1 MPAVYDRV
9 RAAAWLPASSDAS
22 LTARYRALPFPEQW
36 RDVMLDLCNTGRPE
50 DAELYRT
57 VPTYRMDQVLQ
68 TLAPDHLVLGRPFSG
83 QGDAGYWLLVPEGT
97 TPLPEPAFRALR
109 NAWLND
115 LRPDIADSHEYR
127 DLLSRARNLLDES
140 PPSWR
145 PVELELL
152 RCPVTDG
159 GTAAPL
165 DHQYPLTTDWIAR
178 RVLALE
184 PYDFDGG
191 RLRFHAVP
199 RGPRDQG
206 AELVSEPLPFETRG
220 RTWWYSVRLNITLHT
235 VPFERLPRIHLHA
248 GIRRWATRV
257 STTTGR
263 LHLPPG
269 RKTTVLLRPRV
280 PWLRGAPVSD
290 RFAVASLERRW
301 DREAGAWT
309 AGWAYGGPT
318 GILRRISLAEPFPDA
333 EEVLTSPE
341 KWLIDDM
348 RAAVVHST
356 AMGRHGVGTGLMSDQ
371 RSKIVAWAEAAIPAE
386 LCPVPERVR
395 TTLGSSAPSSP
406 KGPSRAERVRK
417 AAAYAMTCMGVP
429 GTDEPPVLE
438 ARLLW
443 QTPEMRDTAID
454 ALCSHLGLVHGDR
467 PGGTEYRDAAPGTP
481 VVLEWRTSEL
491 VVRLR
496 CLRLTGGLGTDLPFP
511 DGGRPAK
518 AAVTDAIATRR
529 DEAARF
535 LMSDR
540 PGPVPSIALVE
551 LDRAADFTTAHH
563 DPKFALRLGFA
574 EAGVLTQFLAVPKKV
589 KGYNSIGNAEHRALK
604 AWDDGLRQLGA
615 RVHTPPGPATG
626 VPAGMRFASVWMVR
640 RNRKSSTRWAGLIP
654 IAVLMT
660 PGPEDGTVRVQGWD
674 AAADDGAGDW
684 IPYPAML
691 LRLTQYVEISS
702 VASGAEEEDSPAAR
716 PSRRR
721 SREDQRRATGEW
733 LQKVQRSLRGA
744 PTMLLADAQNAR
756 SCWTWLQDGTVEADR
771 IRTGHA
777 PGRRLDPD
785 LRLVRVRTG
794 QGRETAQWWGV
805 NRDDGPNGLPSHLWV
820 PQKAGRVFWSTTPKP
835 VQFQSSA
842 VVADKLGGRRLTQ
855 GPRVGE
861 LTVDTDKPAWNPSL
875 VEIAILGC
883 HETDG
888 DIPEALALLV
898 HHLRQPADYPEA
910 LSLPLPLHLA
920 GLAQQYVLPL
930 PPESSGG

>member
-1 MPAVYDRV
+1 MPVYDRV
-9 RAAAWLPASSDAS
+9 RAAAWLPASPDAS
-22 LTARYRALPFPEQW
+22 LTAHYRALPFPEQW
-36 RDVMLDLCNTGRPE
+36 RDVMLDLCNTGRSE
-50 DAELYRT
+50 DLEPYRT
-57 VPTYRMDQVLQ
+57 VPTHRMDQVLQ

-83 QGDAGYWLLVPEGT
+83 QGGAGHWILVPEGT
-97 TPLPEPAFRALR
+97 AALPEPAFRALR
-109 NAWLND
+109 DAWLSD
-115 LRPDIADSHEYR
+115 LRPDMAGSLEYR
-127 DLLSRARNLLDES
+127 ELLSRARSLLDEA

-152 RCPVTDG
+152 RCPVTEG

-206 AELVSEPLPFETRG
+206 AELVSEPLPFEARG
-220 RTWWYSVRLNITLHT
+220 RTWWYSIRLNITLHT

-248 GIRRWATRV
+248 GIRRWATKV
-257 STTTGR
+257 SATTER
-263 LHLPPG
+263 LHLPPS

-290 RFAVASLERRW
+290 RFAVARLERRW
-301 DREAGAWT
+301 DRKAGAWT
-309 AGWAYGGPT
+309 TGWADGGPT

-356 AMGRHGVGTGLMSDQ
+356 AMGGHGVGTGLMSDQ
-371 RSKIVAWAEAAIPAE
+371 RSKIVTWAEAAIPAE
-386 LCPVPERVR
+386 LRPVPERVR
-395 TTLGSSAPSSP
+395 TSLGSSAPSVP
-406 KGPSRAERVRK
+406 KRASRAQRVRK
-417 AAAYAMTCMGVP
+417 ATAYAMTCLNAP
-429 GTDEPPVLE
+429 GADGSPLLE

-443 QTPEMRDTAID
+443 QTPEMRDAAID
-454 ALCSHLGLVHGDR
+454 ALSDHLGLVDGNR
-467 PGGTEYRDAAPGTP
+467 PDGAEFRDAVPGAPA
-481 VVLEWRTSEL
+481 VLEWRTVEL
-491 VVRLR
+491 TVRLR
-496 CLRLTGGLGTDLPFP
+496 CMKLTGGLGADLPIP
-511 DGGRPAK
+511 GGARSTK
-518 AAVTDAIATRR
+518 AAVTAAITARR
-529 DEAARF
+529 DEATAF
-535 LMSDR
+535 LAADR
-540 PGPVPSIALVE
+540 PGPIPSIALVE
-551 LDRAADFTTAHH
+551 LDRAADFRTADH

-589 KGYNSIGNAEHRALK
+589 KGYNSLGNAEHRALM

-615 RVHTPPGPATG
+615 RVHTRSGPGTG
-626 VPAGMRFASVWMVR
+626 VPAGMRFAAIWMVR
-640 RNRKSSTRWAGLIP
+640 KNRRSRTRWAGHIP

-660 PGPEDGTVRVQGWD
+660 PGPEEGTARVQGWD
-674 AAADDGAGDW
+674 AAADSGAGDW
-684 IPYPAML
+684 ISYPAML
-691 LRLTQYVEISS
+691 LRLTQHVDVSS
-702 VASGAEEEDSPAAR
+702 VVSGGEEEDGPAGRR

-721 SREDQRRATGEW
+721 NKEEQRRATGEW

-756 SCWTWLQDGTVEADR
+756 SFWPWLQDGTVEADR

-777 PGRRLDPD
+777 PARRLDPD

-794 QGRETAQWWGV
+794 QGRETPQWWGV
-805 NRDDGPNGLPSHLWV
+805 NREDGPNGIPSHLWV
-820 PQKAGRVFWSTTPKP
+820 PQQGGRVFWSTTPKP

-855 GPRVGE
+855 GPRAGE

-875 VEIAILGC
+875 VELAVLGC
-883 HETDG
+883 HEADG
-888 DIPEALALLV
+888 DVPEALALVV

-930 PPESSGG
+930 PPEGSGS